1 MKILCGIDKVIVKD
15 LILSA
20 EDDQLNRNLR
30 FLKMQNTSVR
40 RKAFKLFFSS
50 LVELQGSHA
59 LALIWLKANI
69 DFDVC
74 QKVMSDWDYKGESA
88 SFYLL
93 EESRKLIGSV
103 VFK

>member
-1 MKILCGIDKVIVKD
+1 MKILCGNDKAAVTD
-15 LILSA
+15 LIRSA
-20 EDDQLNRNLR
+20 EDDQINRNLR
-30 FLKMQNTSVR
+30 FLKILNIPVR
-40 RKAFKLFFSS
+40 RNAFKLFFSS
-50 LVELQGSHA
+50 LVEVQGSHA

-93 EESRKLIGSV
+93 EEARKLIGSV